1 MQLTDNITEIKGIG
15 EKTALLFSKASV
27 FSVYEILNYF
37 PRDYIELP
45 EIGKISEIVKG
56 RTNAVEGKVCSSVS
70 LFSNRGKSVLSFDI
84 NDGTGIIKVYYFN
97 MPFLRNTIKPGMS
110 ILVYGTIGYEAKG
123 FTNPKMTTREEY
135 EKLREKLIPVYP
147 LVKGLTSA
155 KISTSI
161 AKIFGSIDKDEIEDY
176 LPEAIRKREDLIDL
190 YSAIKLMHF
199 PVSMQ
204 DVYIARKRLAFNEFF
219 SFLYKMKILAGETN
233 RTMTKIVMDDQS
245 GIDDFIDSL
254 PYKLTGGQLQAIKE
268 ISEDLSSGY
277 QMNRLVQGD
286 VGCGKTIVAI
296 VASLQAAIN
305 GYQAALMAPTVVL
318 ASQHYEDAKK
328 LAELYEIPLR
338 PVLLTGSMK
347 AAERRCALQG
357 IKDGSFNLIIGTHA
371 LITDKVEYNNL
382 GIAICD
388 EQHRFGVKE
397 RYNLSDKGDMV
408 HQLVMSATP
417 IPRTL
422 GLILYGDLDVS
433 TIKEKPANRL
443 PLKNAV
449 VGPEF
454 RPRNYKFML
463 DEINKGHQVYI
474 ICPMVEE
481 GDADTL
487 KNVETYPEEI
497 RQFFPPSVRIASLH
511 GKMKSAD
518 KDKITTAFKNHEYD
532 ILVSTTV
539 VEVGVNVPNATVIMI
554 ENAERFG
561 LAGLHQLRGRVGRG
575 DAQSYAIF
583 VTENSSEK
591 NMKRLG
597 LLSKTNDGF
606 EIASEDLKLRG
617 PGDFF
622 GFRQSGDPMFRM
634 ADLYTD
640 ADILMIAKTILDE
653 LFMDADNKDNKA
665 LLSSFEYYL
674 RKFDRGYICL

>member
-27 FSVYEILNYF
+27 FSVYEIINYF

-45 EIGKISEIVKG
+45 EVVKISEIVKG

-70 LFSNRGKSVLSFDI
+70 LFSNRGKSILSFDI
-84 NDGTGIIKVYYFN
+84 NDGSGIIKVYYFN
-97 MPFLRNTIKPGMS
+97 MPFLRNSIKPGMT

-123 FTNPKMTTREEY
+123 FSNPKMTSREEY
-135 EKLREKLIPVYP
+135 EKLRGKLIPVYP

-155 KISTSI
+155 KIVTAV
-161 AKIFGSIDKDEIEDY
+161 AKVMQHISADELEDY
-176 LPEAIRKREDLIDL
+176 LPENIRKREGLIGL
-190 YSAIKLMHF
+190 YDAIKLMHF
-199 PVSMQ
+199 PGSMEE
-204 DVYIARKRLAFNEFF
+204 VFTARKRLAFDEFF
-219 SFLYKMKILAGETN
+219 TFLYKMKILSGDTKKSITN
-233 RTMTKIVMDDQS
+233 IVMNNTS
-245 GIDDFIDSL
+245 GIDEFIDSL
-254 PYKLTGGQLQAIKE
+254 PYKLTNGQLQAIKE

-296 VASLQAAIN
+296 IASLQAAIN

-318 ASQHYEDAKK
+318 ASQHFEDALN
-328 LAELYEIPLR
+328 LAGLYGIDIR

-347 AAERRCALQG
+347 AAERRTALAG

-382 GIAICD
+382 GLAICD
-388 EQHRFGVKE
+388 EQHRFGVKQ
-397 RYNLSDKGDMV
+397 RFNLSDKGDMV

-481 GDADTL
+481 GEADTL
-487 KNVETYPEEI
+487 KNVETYPDEI
-497 RQFFPPSVRIASLH
+497 RQYFPPSVRIASLH

-518 KDKITTAFKNHEYD
+518 KDKITSAFKNHEYD

-597 LLSKTNDGF
+597 LLAKTNDGF

-622 GFRQSGDPMFRM
+622 GYRQSGDPMFKM

-640 ADILMIAKTILDE
+640 ADILKSAKYTLDN
-653 LFMDADNKDNKA
+653 LFDNAGNTDNDA
-665 LLSSFEYYL
+665 LISSFEYYL
-674 RKFDRGYICL
+674 KKFDRGYICL